1 MSRLQLPSLPSSFH
15 ISSRLLLLGLTF
27 FFCSSL
33 SAKKFDGASARWAE
47 IQEMEKGPQSN
58 PKNRPEAAQLTR
70 EHLLTH
76 QQMLESFIADFPQ
89 DQRQFQARLRQAAL
103 IASRAT
109 LENDRLG
116 LERAYRLLVDLERA
130 RNITREQAADAA
142 FQRVSILFLQARGQ
156 EERMREMLVNASTNF
171 HSRYPSD
178 GRGPR
183 LLVEAAGICDPVPR
197 TKRALLETAVRD
209 TRDEAVKARA
219 LDDLRRLDLL
229 GQTVPLEFETTTG
242 AKFSLEEERGKVV
255 LLIFWAAD
263 SPHSLFWLGEFLQQI
278 QELPPGRPVVASI
291 NLDTEEASM
300 REVVEELQIR
310 HPIGFDGKGWEG
322 TLVRNLGINALPMV
336 WIFDKKGRLRSINA
350 RDDYLVLIRR
360 LEAER

>member
-1 MSRLQLPSLPSSFH
+1 MKSLQPSLLFRKP
-15 ISSRLLLLGLTF
+15 SRLLLLGLALF
-27 FFCSSL
+27 LCPSL
-33 SAKKFDGASARWAE
+33 PAKQPEAASARWAE
-47 IQEMEKGPQSN
+47 IEEMEKGPQTN
-58 PKNRPEAAQLTR
+58 PKNRQEAAQLTR

-76 QQMLESFIADFPQ
+76 QRMLESFIADFPQ

-116 LERAYRLLVDLERA
+116 LERAYRMLVDLERA

-156 EERMREMLVNASTNF
+156 EERMREMVVNASTNF
-171 HSRYPSD
+171 HSRYPLD

-183 LLVEAAGICDPVPR
+183 LLVEAAGICDSVPR
-197 TKRALLETAVRD
+197 TKRALLETAARD
-209 TRDEAVKARA
+209 TREEAVKARA

-229 GQTVPLEFETTTG
+229 GQTFPLEFETTTG
-242 AKFSLEEERGKVV
+242 GRFSLQEQAGKVV
-255 LLIFWAAD
+255 VLIFWAAD
-263 SPHSLFWLGEFLQQI
+263 SPHSLYWMGEFLQQT
-278 QELPPGRPVVASI
+278 EGLPPGHPVIASI
-291 NLDTEEASM
+291 NLDTEKTSM
-300 REVVEELQIR
+300 REAVEDLQLR

-322 TLVRNLGINALPMV
+322 TLVRSLGINALPMV
-336 WIFDKKGRLRSINA
+336 WVFDKKGRLRSVSA
-350 RDDYLVLIRR
+350 RDDYLSIIRR